1 MKQFTMKEI
10 KLLKKNPYTKSVT
23 ENYIRFTI
31 EFKEKFYEMRK
42 KGMLPRT
49 IVKELGYD
57 INILGEARINGI
69 SQHIKEQARS
79 ADGLRE
85 NRVYNFSDKNNNTP
99 SKVLLHLESEVAY
112 LKEELEYIK
121 KIIQI
126 DRGKKSW
133 IHLRNL
139 N

>member
-126 DRGKKSW
+126 DRGKKS
-133 IHLRNL
+133 
-139 N
+139 